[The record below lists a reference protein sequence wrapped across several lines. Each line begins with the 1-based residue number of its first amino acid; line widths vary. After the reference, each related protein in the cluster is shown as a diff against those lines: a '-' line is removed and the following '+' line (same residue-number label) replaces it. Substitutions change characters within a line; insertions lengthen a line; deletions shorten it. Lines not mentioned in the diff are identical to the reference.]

1 MVITEF
7 GKLIRKARLDAE
19 VTLASMAEDLGVT
32 SAFLSSLETGR
43 KRIPD
48 GWPQRVEQ
56 YFQNHNMR
64 ISGLAEAADIAN
76 KNISLDGLAPEHQR
90 LVAGF
95 ARMSPNGQ
103 QLQRLQELLAQFKD
117 EK

>member
-19 VTLASMAEDLGVT
+19 ITLSNMASDLGVT

-48 GWPQRVEQ
+48 DWPSRVEQ
-56 YFQNHNMR
+56 YF
-64 ISGLAEAADIAN
+64 ISHGIKIHGLQEAADIAN
-76 KNISLDGLAPEHQR
+76 QSVPLDGLSLDHQR

-95 ARMSPNGQ
+95 ARTKPNVQ
-103 QLQRLQELLAQFKD
+103 QLERLQELLAEIKNT
-117 EK
+117 

>member
-19 VTLASMAEDLGVT
+19 ITLSTMAQDLGVT

-43 KRIPD
+43 KKIPD
-48 GWPQRVEQ
+48 GWPQKVEE
-56 YFQNHNMR
+56 YFQHHGMKVH
-64 ISGLAEAADIAN
+64 GLIEAADITN
-76 KNISLDGLAPEHQR
+76 QNISLEGLAPEHQR

-95 ARMSPNGQ
+95 ARMSPSGQ
-103 QLQRLQELLAQFKD
+103 QLKQLQELLATFKN
-117 EK
+117 